1 MLPTPQGLK
10 DGPSLLE
17 DWKKDMNQI
26 LVKAQGSQKRSL
38 DRMVLRHENKH
49 LPSVYKN
56 GNGVIDKLME
66 NHKKIWNKEKGKP
79 FKINKGKV
87 FERSN
92 NRHEIECK
100 VDENDKS
107 AWFPVSM
114 ITSEARAEEI
124 KRKQKAKTNI
134 ARMKKK
140 KKKRR

>member
-49 LPSVYKN
+49 LSSVYKN

-66 NHKKIWNKEKGKP
+66 NHKKI
-79 FKINKGKV
+79 
-87 FERSN
+87 
-92 NRHEIECK
+92 
-100 VDENDKS
+100 
-107 AWFPVSM
+107 
-114 ITSEARAEEI
+114 
-124 KRKQKAKTNI
+124 
-134 ARMKKK
+134 
-140 KKKRR
+140 